1 MIYFSKFI
9 LETFF
14 TRLILNIEVAER
26 GTKAGAVTVVEM
38 NKESAPQPEEPKVVY
53 LDRPFIYMIIDTDNS
68 IPLFIGTMKDMGK

>member
-1 MIYFSKFI
+1 
-9 LETFF
+9 
-14 TRLILNIEVAER
+14 
-26 GTKAGAVTVVEM
+26 M